1 MSRGGHVRR
10 QRSDEEGRGGQTKA
24 EKGQQP
30 HEQTSVILSRMA
42 WLDRLRD
49 SARCMESTSA
59 VRSTMEGRCGLAWV
73 SGMAV
78 GYLAN
83 KQDKK
88 KDTKRQHRNRNNKKI
103 ADVNACVSCSQLNN
117 LHSPNHKR
125 KNHQPHTL
133 SLSKK
138 KGGVALTC
146 SKRFVSRPAINT
158 KQPNNQTLIGR

>member
-1 MSRGGHVRR
+1 MRR

-88 KDTKRQHRNRNNKKI
+88 KKKDTKRQHRNPNKKI
-103 ADVNACVSCSQLNN
+103 ADVNACVSCSQLNY
-117 LHSPNHKR
+117 LHSPNHNGLDMQQAFCLKTS
-125 KNHQPHTL
+125 NQHQT
-133 SLSKK
+133 
-138 KGGVALTC
+138 
-146 SKRFVSRPAINT
+146 T
-158 KQPNNQTLIGR
+158 KQPNLDWKMRKIKGGNQRGW